1 MDEHC
6 ETPSHWN
13 SAKTLDA
20 WLEDNGIVGICG
32 VDTRRLTQ
40 QIRCCSVDFTFYSQI
55 IFNLHQ
61 LHGREHGTMLGKI
74 VVGDSQPNTIK
85 QLDPSKENVVAQVST
100 KVSQSMLVVPEF
112 KIVDECFHYCI

>member
-1 MDEHC
+1 MGSLRLGTNFRHFESEKIWASALIVDEHC

-40 QIRCCSVDFTFYSQI
+40 QIRCRSCRLFS
-55 IFNLHQ
+55 L
-61 LHGREHGTMLGKI
+61 K
-74 VVGDSQPNTIK
+74 
-85 QLDPSKENVVAQVST
+85 
-100 KVSQSMLVVPEF
+100 
-112 KIVDECFHYCI
+112 